1 MVDEGSAR
9 GGYISTGRDLSI
21 QCFRDEFGLG
31 DPDIGTE
38 PCDEGTR
45 WLGNGTT
52 EPEGIEVY
60 CPII

>member
-21 QCFRDEFGLG
+21 QCFRDEFGLEMTPRMEQR
-31 DPDIGTE
+31 DVA
-38 PCDEGTR
+38 TR
-45 WLGNGTT
+45 GGLRM
-52 EPEGIEVY
+52 EVY